1 MQMKLKVCNFSFKK
15 SFFTSRNTI
24 ISINM
29 IPLFSKLNITILRSS
44 KSNLSIE
51 LFLTCSELSQLFTLL
66 GGKVPPDR
74 TVVVNELR
82 TVSLS
87 LFACMTALCIAGI
100 LAAIALIIFNIL
112 HRHRR

>member
-1 MQMKLKVCNFSFKK
+1 MKSG
-15 SFFTSRNTI
+15 
-24 ISINM
+24 
-29 IPLFSKLNITILRSS
+29 ILI
-44 KSNLSIE
+44 LA
-51 LFLTCSELSQLFTLL
+51 

-82 TVSLS
+82 TVSLP

-100 LAAIALIIFNIL
+100 LAAIGLIIFNIL